1 MVNVPLTMRAKQ
13 GRDSLNWAGQ
23 EGFQSLY
30 KDIFISTNKQIDML
44 DSGFDGVERINTL
57 LGALR
62 AIAEP
67 TRLRLLAL
75 LAEGELTVGEIARIL
90 GQSQPRVS
98 RHLKMLSDSGL
109 LERLREG
116 TWVFY
121 RAARDGAGARIVGTI
136 AGLIPA
142 DDGTLVADR
151 VRRQRIREERA
162 RAAAEYFSQNA
173 ERWDRLRSLHVDD
186 AEVERVLLAKTPSRI
201 GDLLDIGTGTG
212 RILEVLGARAQ
223 RAEGIDQSHEMLTLA
238 RDRLDRTGLGQCS
251 VRHGDL
257 FHLPY
262 EGSGFDVVTLHQVLH
277 YLDEP
282 ARAVAEAARM
292 VKSGG
297 RLLIVDF
304 APHDLENLRDE
315 HAHRRLGF
323 ADAEIAGWCRDAG
336 LDPVDVVHLPGR
348 PLTVTVW
355 IAIKQ
360 SQQEEKQRG

>member
-1 MVNVPLTMRAKQ
+1 M
-13 GRDSLNWAGQ
+13 
-23 EGFQSLY
+23 
-30 KDIFISTNKQIDML
+30 
-44 DSGFDGVERINTL
+44 
-57 LGALR
+57 
-62 AIAEP
+62 
-67 TRLRLLAL
+67 
-75 LAEGELTVGEIARIL
+75 GEIARIL

-98 RHLKMLSDSGL
+98 RHLKLLSDSGL

-116 TWVFY
+116 AWVFY
-121 RAARDGAGARIVGTI
+121 RASRDGIGAKVVETLS
-136 AGLIPA
+136 GLIPA

-151 VRRQRIREERA
+151 VRRRQIREERA

-186 AEVERVLLAKTPSRI
+186 AEVERVLLAKAPNRI

-212 RILEVLGARAQ
+212 RVLEVLGPRAQ

-238 RDRLDRTGLGQCS
+238 RARLDRAGLGQCS

-257 FHLPY
+257 FQLPY
-262 EGSGFDVVTLHQVLH
+262 DGPAFDVVALHQVLH

-282 ARAVAEAARM
+282 ARAVAEAAR
-292 VKSGG
+292 VLKDDG

-323 ADAEIAGWCRDAG
+323 ADAEITDWCRIAG
-336 LDPVDVVHLPGR
+336 LGVSDVVHLPGR

-355 IAIKQ
+355 VAAKRL
-360 SQQEEKQRG
+360 SKETERG

>member
-1 MVNVPLTMRAKQ
+1 M
-13 GRDSLNWAGQ
+13 
-23 EGFQSLY
+23 
-30 KDIFISTNKQIDML
+30 
-44 DSGFDGVERINTL
+44 NTL

-62 AIAEP
+62 AAAEP

-75 LAEGELTVGEIARIL
+75 LADGELTVGEIARIL

-98 RHLKMLSDSGL
+98 RHLKLLSDSGL

-116 TWVFY
+116 AWVFY
-121 RAARDGAGARIVGTI
+121 RASRDGIGAKVVETLS
-136 AGLIPA
+136 GLIPA

-151 VRRQRIREERA
+151 VRRRQIREERA

-186 AEVERVLLAKTPSRI
+186 AEVERVLLAKAPNRI

-212 RILEVLGARAQ
+212 RVLEVLGPRAQ

-238 RDRLDRTGLGQCS
+238 RARLDRAGLGQCS

-257 FHLPY
+257 FQLPY
-262 EGSGFDVVTLHQVLH
+262 DGPAFDVVALHQVLH

-282 ARAVAEAARM
+282 ARAVAEAAR
-292 VKSGG
+292 VLKDDG

-323 ADAEIAGWCRDAG
+323 ADAEITDWCRIAG
-336 LDPVDVVHLPGR
+336 LGVSDVVHLPGR

-355 IAIKQ
+355 VAAKRL
-360 SQQEEKQRG
+360 SKETERG

>member
-1 MVNVPLTMRAKQ
+1 
-13 GRDSLNWAGQ
+13 
-23 EGFQSLY
+23 
-30 KDIFISTNKQIDML
+30 ML
-44 DSGFDGVERINTL
+44 DAGFDGIERMNTL
-57 LGALR
+57 LAALR
-62 AIAEP
+62 AAAEP

-75 LAEGELTVGEIARIL
+75 LADGELTVGEIAKIL

-98 RHLKMLSDSGL
+98 RHLKLLSDSGL

-116 TWVFY
+116 AWVFY
-121 RAARDGAGARIVGTI
+121 RAARNGSGAKII
-136 AGLIPA
+136 ATLSGLIPA
-142 DDGTLVADR
+142 DDGILVADR
-151 VRRQRIREERA
+151 LRRRHIREERA

-186 AEVERVLLAKTPSRI
+186 NEVERVLLAKAPGRI
-201 GDLLDIGTGTG
+201 DDLLDIGTGTG

-238 RDRLDRTGLGQCS
+238 RDRLDRAGLGQCS

-257 FHLPY
+257 FQLPY
-262 EGSGFDVVTLHQVLH
+262 DAPAFDVATLHQVLH

-282 ARAVAEAARM
+282 ARAIAEAAR
-292 VKSGG
+292 VLKPDA

-304 APHDLENLRDE
+304 APHELENLRDE

-323 ADAEIAGWCRDAG
+323 ADEEIADWCRNAG
-336 LDPVDVVHLPGR
+336 LAVKDVVHLPGR

-355 IAIKQ
+355 VAIKQ
-360 SQQEEKQRG
+360 NEKQEQRG

>member
-1 MVNVPLTMRAKQ
+1 M
-13 GRDSLNWAGQ
+13 
-23 EGFQSLY
+23 
-30 KDIFISTNKQIDML
+30 
-44 DSGFDGVERINTL
+44 NTL

-62 AIAEP
+62 AAAEP

-75 LAEGELTVGEIARIL
+75 LADGELTVGEIARIL

-98 RHLKMLSDSGL
+98 RHLKLLSDSGL

-116 TWVFY
+116 AWVFY
-121 RAARDGAGARIVGTI
+121 RASRDGIGGKVVEMLS
-136 AGLIPA
+136 GLIPA
-142 DDGTLVADR
+142 DDGTLVSDR
-151 VRRQRIREERA
+151 TRRGQIREERA

-173 ERWDRLRSLHVDD
+173 ERWDRLRSLHADD
-186 AEVERVLLAKTPSRI
+186 AEVERILLAKAPSCI

-212 RILEVLGARAQ
+212 RVLEVLGDRAQ

-238 RDRLDRTGLGQCS
+238 RARLDRAGLGQCS
-251 VRHGDL
+251 VRQGDL
-257 FHLPY
+257 FQLPY
-262 EGSGFDVVTLHQVLH
+262 DAPAFDVATLHQVLH

-282 ARAVAEAARM
+282 ARAIAEAAR
-292 VKSGG
+292 VLKEGG

-323 ADAEIAGWCRDAG
+323 ADAEITDWCRAAG
-336 LDPVDVVHLPGR
+336 LGVSDIVHLPGR

-355 IAIKQ
+355 VATKQ
-360 SQQEEKQRG
+360 PAKETVRG